1 MLAHSS
7 TDTDSAAPISDR
19 LQDAVLLLRRRLEKH
34 LDQESRLQ
42 HSFHDCQSRWSD
54 QCTQMSG
61 HLAMLEAHLSTWMQ
75 DWQPPPRLSVIE
87 ADS

>member
-1 MLAHSS
+1 MLAHSAS
-7 TDTDSAAPISDR
+7 DPELSDR
-19 LQDAVLLLRRRLEKH
+19 LQDAVSLLRRRLEKH

-42 HSFHDCQSRWSD
+42 HSYHRWQSRWSD
-54 QCTQMSG
+54 QCTQMAQ

-75 DWQPPPRLSVIE
+75 DWQPPPQLGIVD